1 MREAQVVIVG
11 GGPSGLSTAGALR
24 AAGVQSVVLDR
35 DDRIGGSWLRRY
47 ERLHLH
53 TVSRL
58 SGLAHYP
65 IPKHYPKYVSK
76 DQYAEYL
83 QSYAD
88 HFGLQ
93 VELNTD
99 VVNVRR
105 DASDGAEPAYVVET
119 GNGAWRCRNVVI
131 ATGRFREPTIPTFPD
146 MDRYRGIS
154 LHASRYQTAGEYRGK
169 RVLVAG
175 IGNTGAEIAADLVEQ
190 GAAAVA
196 ISIRTMPTI
205 VPRDVLGR
213 PIQET
218 GIMLSRLP
226 PHIADGIGRIVARF
240 TVGDLS
246 RYGIGAPQWSPFV
259 DKRPPV
265 IDVGFLHNLKA
276 NRIAVR
282 PNIKRFV
289 TDGVVF
295 NDGRAEA
302 FDAIIFATGFTMG
315 LESFINIPGLLDE
328 SGHPRFESGSPT
340 SEPGLYFIGFL
351 QSNRGVLYDL
361 EIDSRRLAATIAAT
375 GSLRVAETSGGRR
388 VELAQ

>member
-1 MREAQVVIVG
+1 MREAPVVIVG
-11 GGPSGLSTAGALR
+11 GGPAGLSTAGALK
-24 AAGVQSVVLDR
+24 AAGVQSVILDR

-53 TVSRL
+53 TVRRL

-65 IPKHYPKYVSK
+65 IPKRYPKYISK

-83 QSYAD
+83 QSYAS
-88 HFGLQ
+88 HFELH

-99 VVNVRR
+99 VTSVRR
-105 DASDGAEPAYVVET
+105 DVFGGGEPAYIVET
-119 GNGAWRCRNVVI
+119 ENDAWRCRNVVI
-131 ATGRFREPTIPTFPD
+131 ATGKYREPTIPTFPD
-146 MDRYRGIS
+146 MGRFRGVS
-154 LHASRYQTAGEYRGK
+154 LHASQYLTARDYVGK

-218 GIMLSRLP
+218 GIILSRLP
-226 PHIADGIGRIVARF
+226 PSVADGIAKVVARF

-246 RYGIGAPQWSPFV
+246 RYGIGAPQWSPFLEN
-259 DKRPPV
+259 RPPV

-276 NRIAVR
+276 SRIAVR
-282 PNIKRFV
+282 PNISRFV
-289 TDGVVF
+289 SEGVAYA
-295 NDGRAEA
+295 DGREEA
-302 FDAIIFATGFTMG
+302 FDAIIFATGFVTG
-315 LESFINIPGLLDE
+315 LEKVVRIPGLLDE
-328 SGHPRFESGSPT
+328 SGNPRFASGSPT
-340 SEPGLYFIGFL
+340 SEAGLYFVGFL
-351 QSNRGVLYDL
+351 QSNRGLLYEM
-361 EIDSRRLAATIAAT
+361 EIDSRRLAATIATPNAL
-375 GSLRVAETSGGRR
+375 GHGRSEH
-388 VELAQ
+388 ELSA